1 MYSISIVEN
10 SKDHEIM
17 KMIKIDDHYIRY
29 IDTSNNIRNR
39 NSLLLLHGLGGSLER
54 WSKIIPFF
62 SDHYRLI
69 IPDIIGFGYSDKPHV
84 EYSVDFFLEFIDKF
98 LKALGIDNLHII
110 GSSFGGLLALEFA
123 IKFPNKT
130 NKLVLL
136 SPAGMMNRVT
146 PTLNLYIS
154 AALYPTFYNVATAY
168 YEMVYD
174 PRTVTED
181 SIRDFI
187 NRMSLNNSKYA
198 FMSTLISLKNNPN
211 LKDRL
216 KINTPTLL
224 IWGRNDRLMPVKYA
238 KDFKIPNSKLVI
250 FDQCGH
256 YPHVEK
262 VDEFNETVFQFL
274 NSDIYSIHKKGNKTM
289 VINDQ

>member
-1 MYSISIVEN
+1 
-10 SKDHEIM
+10 M
-17 KMIKIDDHYIRY
+17 KMSKIDNCYIRF
-29 IDTSNNIRNR
+29 IDTYGAKGNKSDNKSI
-39 NSLLLLHGLGGSLER
+39 LLLHGLGGSLER
-54 WSKIIPFF
+54 WSKVIPFF
-62 SDHYRLI
+62 SNNYRLI
-69 IPDIIGFGYSDKPHV
+69 IPDIVGFGYSDKPHV
-84 EYSVDFFLEFIDKF
+84 EYSIEFFIKFIENF
-98 LKALGIDNLHII
+98 IQALNIDNLYII

-123 IKFPNKT
+123 IKFPKKV

-174 PRTVTED
+174 PRSVTEA

-187 NRMSLNNSKYA
+187 NRMSLNNAKYA
-198 FMSTLISLKNNPN
+198 FMSTLISLKNNPD

-216 KINTPTLL
+216 KINIPTLL
-224 IWGRNDRLMPVKYA
+224 IWGKDDQLMPLKYA

-250 FDQCGH
+250 FNNCGH

-262 VDEFNETVFQFL
+262 VEEFNKTVFQFL
-274 NSDIYSIHKKGNKTM
+274 NNDLYNINEKSSKTFM
-289 VINDQ
+289 INES

>member
-1 MYSISIVEN
+1 
-10 SKDHEIM
+10 M
-17 KMIKIDDHYIRY
+17 KMIKIDNCYIRF
-29 IDTSNNIRNR
+29 IDTYGAKGNKSDDKSI
-39 NSLLLLHGLGGSLER
+39 LLLHGLGGSLER
-54 WSKIIPFF
+54 WSKVIPFF
-62 SDHYRLI
+62 SNNYRLI
-69 IPDIIGFGYSDKPHV
+69 IPDIVGFGYSDKPHV
-84 EYSVDFFLEFIDKF
+84 EYSIEFFIKFIENF
-98 LKALGIDNLHII
+98 IQALNIDNLYVI

-123 IKFPNKT
+123 IKFPNKV

-174 PRTVTED
+174 PRSVTEA

-187 NRMSLNNSKYA
+187 NRMSLNNAKYA
-198 FMSTLISLKNNPN
+198 FMSTLISLKNNPD

-216 KINTPTLL
+216 KINIPTLL
-224 IWGRNDRLMPVKYA
+224 IWGKDDQLMPLKYA

-250 FDQCGH
+250 FNNCGH

-262 VDEFNETVFQFL
+262 VEEFNKTVFQFL
-274 NSDIYSIHKKGNKTM
+274 NNDLYNINEKGSKTFM
-289 VINDQ
+289 INES

>member
-1 MYSISIVEN
+1 VEYST
-10 SKDHEIM
+10 DYEIM
-17 KMIKIDDHYIRY
+17 KMIKIDDYYIRY
-29 IDTSNNIRNR
+29 IDTSDRIIK
-39 NSLLLLHGLGGSLER
+39 NSGTTNLLLLHGLGGSLER

-62 SDHYRLI
+62 SNHYRLI
-69 IPDIIGFGYSDKPHV
+69 IPDIIGFGYSDKPHA
-84 EYSVDFFLEFIDKF
+84 EYTVDFFIEFIQKF
-98 LKALGIDNLHII
+98 LKALNIGTLNVI

-123 IKFPNKT
+123 IKFPTKIR
-130 NKLVLL
+130 KLVLL

-174 PRTVTED
+174 PRMVTEN

-187 NRMSLNNSKYA
+187 NRMSLTNSKYA

-216 KINTPTLL
+216 KINTPTLV
-224 IWGRNDRLMPVKYA
+224 IWGRNDRLMPLKYA
-238 KDFKIPNSKLVI
+238 KDFRIPNSKLVI
-250 FDQCGH
+250 FDRCGH

-262 VDEFNETVFQFL
+262 VDEFNRTVLQFL
-274 NSDIYSIHKKGNKTM
+274 DSDTHSIQQKESKTYM
-289 VINDQ
+289 INR

>member
-1 MYSISIVEN
+1 MT
-10 SKDHEIM
+10 
-17 KMIKIDDHYIRY
+17 KIDNCYIRF
-29 IDTSNNIRNR
+29 IDTYGAKGNKSDNKSI
-39 NSLLLLHGLGGSLER
+39 LLLHGLGGSLER
-54 WSKIIPFF
+54 WSKVIPFF
-62 SDHYRLI
+62 SNYYRLI
-69 IPDIIGFGYSDKPHV
+69 IPDIVGFGYSDKPHV
-84 EYSVDFFLEFIDKF
+84 EYSIEFFIKFIENF
-98 LKALGIDNLHII
+98 IQALNIDNLYII

-123 IKFPNKT
+123 IKFPNKV

-174 PRTVTED
+174 PRSVTEA

-187 NRMSLNNSKYA
+187 NRMSLNNAKYA
-198 FMSTLISLKNNPN
+198 FMSTLISLKNNPD

-216 KINTPTLL
+216 KINIPTLL
-224 IWGRNDRLMPVKYA
+224 IWGKDDQLMPLKYA

-250 FDQCGH
+250 FNNCGH

-262 VDEFNETVFQFL
+262 VEEFNKTVFQFL
-274 NSDIYSIHKKGNKTM
+274 NNDLYNINEKSSKTFM
-289 VINDQ
+289 INES

>member
-1 MYSISIVEN
+1 VEY
-10 SKDHEIM
+10 SKDYEIM
-17 KMIKIDDHYIRY
+17 KMIKIDNYYIRF
-29 IDTSNNIRNR
+29 IDTSGPKENKPDNKSI
-39 NSLLLLHGLGGSLER
+39 LLLHGLGGSLER

-62 SDHYRLI
+62 SNHYRLI
-69 IPDIIGFGYSDKPHV
+69 MPDIVGFGYSDKPHV
-84 EYSVDFFLEFIDKF
+84 EYSVDFFIKFIENF
-98 LKALGIDNLHII
+98 LQALNIDNLYVI

-123 IKFPNKT
+123 IKFPKKVD
-130 NKLVLL
+130 KLVLL

-146 PTLNLYIS
+146 STLNLYIS

-174 PRTVTED
+174 PRTVTEA
-181 SIRDFI
+181 SIKDFI

-198 FMSTLISLKNNPN
+198 FMSTLISLKNNPD

-216 KINTPTLL
+216 KINIPTLL
-224 IWGRNDRLMPVKYA
+224 IWGKEDQLMPLKYA

-250 FDQCGH
+250 FNNCGH

-262 VDEFNETVFQFL
+262 VEEFNKIVFQFL
-274 NSDIYSIHKKGNKTM
+274 NNDIYNIHNKGSKTFM
-289 VINDQ
+289 INDS

>member
-1 MYSISIVEN
+1 
-10 SKDHEIM
+10 
-17 KMIKIDDHYIRY
+17 MIKIDNCYIRF
-29 IDTSNNIRNR
+29 IDTYGSKGNKPDDKSI
-39 NSLLLLHGLGGSLER
+39 LLLHGLGGSLER
-54 WSKIIPFF
+54 WSKVIPFF
-62 SDHYRLI
+62 SNNYRLI
-69 IPDIIGFGYSDKPHV
+69 IPDIVGFGYSDKPHV
-84 EYSVDFFLEFIDKF
+84 EYSIEFFIKFIENF
-98 LKALGIDNLHII
+98 IQALNIDNLYVI

-123 IKFPNKT
+123 IKFPKKV

-174 PRTVTED
+174 PRSVTEA

-187 NRMSLNNSKYA
+187 NRMSLNNAKYA
-198 FMSTLISLKNNPN
+198 FMSTLISLKNNPD

-216 KINTPTLL
+216 KINIPTLL
-224 IWGRNDRLMPVKYA
+224 IWGKDDQLMPLKYA

-250 FDQCGH
+250 FNNCGH

-262 VDEFNETVFQFL
+262 VEEFNKTVFQFL
-274 NSDIYSIHKKGNKTM
+274 NNDLYNINEKGSKTFM
-289 VINDQ
+289 INES

>member
-1 MYSISIVEN
+1 
-10 SKDHEIM
+10 
-17 KMIKIDDHYIRY
+17 MIKIDNCYIRF
-29 IDTSNNIRNR
+29 IDTYGAKGNKSDDKSI
-39 NSLLLLHGLGGSLER
+39 LLLHGLGGSLER

-62 SDHYRLI
+62 SNNYRLI
-69 IPDIIGFGYSDKPHV
+69 IPDIVGFGYSDKPHV
-84 EYSVDFFLEFIDKF
+84 EYSIEFFIKFIENF
-98 LKALGIDNLHII
+98 IQALNIDDLYVI

-123 IKFPNKT
+123 IRFPNKV

-174 PRTVTED
+174 PRSVTEA

-187 NRMSLNNSKYA
+187 NRMSLNNAKYA
-198 FMSTLISLKNNPN
+198 FMSTLISLKNNPD

-216 KINTPTLL
+216 KINIPTLL
-224 IWGRNDRLMPVKYA
+224 IWGKDDQLMPLKYA

-250 FDQCGH
+250 FNNCGH

-262 VDEFNETVFQFL
+262 VEEFNKTVVQFL
-274 NSDIYSIHKKGNKTM
+274 NNDLYNINEKGSKTFM
-289 VINDQ
+289 INES

>member
-1 MYSISIVEN
+1 
-10 SKDHEIM
+10 M
-17 KMIKIDDHYIRY
+17 KMIKIDNYYIRF
-29 IDTSNNIRNR
+29 IDTSAPKANKPDNTSI
-39 NSLLLLHGLGGSLER
+39 LLLHGLGGSLER

-62 SDHYRLI
+62 SNHYRLI
-69 IPDIIGFGYSDKPHV
+69 IPDIVGFGYSDKPHV
-84 EYSVDFFLEFIDKF
+84 EYSVDFFIKFIENF
-98 LKALGIDNLHII
+98 LQALKIDNLYVI

-123 IKFPNKT
+123 IKFPNKV

-146 PTLNLYIS
+146 STLNLYIS

-174 PRTVTED
+174 PRSVTEA

-198 FMSTLISLKNNPN
+198 FMSTLISLKNNPD

-216 KINTPTLL
+216 KINIPTLL
-224 IWGRNDRLMPVKYA
+224 IWGKEDQLMPLKYA
-238 KDFKIPNSKLVI
+238 KDFKIPNSELVI
-250 FDQCGH
+250 FNNCGH

-262 VDEFNETVFQFL
+262 VEEFNKTVFQFL
-274 NSDIYSIHKKGNKTM
+274 NNDTYNIHKKGGRTFM
-289 VINDQ
+289 INDS

>member
-1 MYSISIVEN
+1 
-10 SKDHEIM
+10 
-17 KMIKIDDHYIRY
+17 MIKIDNCYIRF
-29 IDTSNNIRNR
+29 IDTYGAKGNKSDNKSI
-39 NSLLLLHGLGGSLER
+39 LLLHGLGGSLER
-54 WSKIIPFF
+54 WSKVIPFF
-62 SDHYRLI
+62 SNNYRLI
-69 IPDIIGFGYSDKPHV
+69 IPDIVGFGYSDKPHV
-84 EYSVDFFLEFIDKF
+84 EYSIEFFIKFIENF
-98 LKALGIDNLHII
+98 IQALNIDNLYVI

-123 IKFPNKT
+123 IKFPNKV

-174 PRTVTED
+174 PRSVTEA

-187 NRMSLNNSKYA
+187 NRMSLNNAKYA
-198 FMSTLISLKNNPN
+198 FMSTLISLKNNPD

-216 KINTPTLL
+216 KINIPTLL
-224 IWGRNDRLMPVKYA
+224 IWGKDDQLMPLKYA

-250 FDQCGH
+250 FNNCGH

-262 VDEFNETVFQFL
+262 VEEFNKTVFQFL
-274 NSDIYSIHKKGNKTM
+274 NNDLYNINEKGSKTFM
-289 VINDQ
+289 INES

>member
-1 MYSISIVEN
+1 MEY
-10 SKDHEIM
+10 SKDYEIM
-17 KMIKIDDHYIRY
+17 KMIKIDNCYIRF
-29 IDTSNNIRNR
+29 IDTYGAKGNKSDDKSI
-39 NSLLLLHGLGGSLER
+39 LLLHGLGGSLER

-62 SDHYRLI
+62 SNNYRLI
-69 IPDIIGFGYSDKPHV
+69 IPDIVGFGYSDKPHV
-84 EYSVDFFLEFIDKF
+84 EYSIEFFIKFIENF
-98 LKALGIDNLHII
+98 IQALNIDNLYVI

-123 IKFPNKT
+123 IKFPKKV

-174 PRTVTED
+174 PRSVTEA

-187 NRMSLNNSKYA
+187 NRMSLNNAKYA
-198 FMSTLISLKNNPN
+198 FMSTLISLKNNPD

-216 KINTPTLL
+216 KINIPTLL
-224 IWGRNDRLMPVKYA
+224 IWGKDDQLMPLKYA

-250 FDQCGH
+250 FNNCGH

-262 VDEFNETVFQFL
+262 VEEFNKTVFQFL
-274 NSDIYSIHKKGNKTM
+274 NNDLYNINEKGSKTFM
-289 VINDQ
+289 INES

>member
-1 MYSISIVEN
+1 
-10 SKDHEIM
+10 
-17 KMIKIDDHYIRY
+17 MIKIDNCYIRF
-29 IDTSNNIRNR
+29 IDTYGAKGNKSDDKSI
-39 NSLLLLHGLGGSLER
+39 LLLHGLGGSLER

-62 SDHYRLI
+62 SNNYRLI
-69 IPDIIGFGYSDKPHV
+69 IPDIVGFGYSDKPHV
-84 EYSVDFFLEFIDKF
+84 EYSIEFFIKFIENF
-98 LKALGIDNLHII
+98 IQALNIDNLYVI

-123 IKFPNKT
+123 IRFPNKV

-174 PRTVTED
+174 PRSVTEA

-187 NRMSLNNSKYA
+187 NRMSLNNAKYA
-198 FMSTLISLKNNPN
+198 FMSTLISLKNNPD

-216 KINTPTLL
+216 KINIPTLL
-224 IWGRNDRLMPVKYA
+224 IWGKDDQLMPLKYA

-250 FDQCGH
+250 FNNCGH

-262 VDEFNETVFQFL
+262 VEEFNKTVVQFL
-274 NSDIYSIHKKGNKTM
+274 NNDLYNINEKGSKTFM
-289 VINDQ
+289 INES

>member
-1 MYSISIVEN
+1 
-10 SKDHEIM
+10 
-17 KMIKIDDHYIRY
+17 MIKIDNYYIRF
-29 IDTSNNIRNR
+29 IDTFGPKENKPDNKSI
-39 NSLLLLHGLGGSLER
+39 LLLHGLGGSLER

-62 SDHYRLI
+62 SNHYRLI
-69 IPDIIGFGYSDKPHV
+69 MPDIVGFGYSDKPHV
-84 EYSVDFFLEFIDKF
+84 EYSVDFFIKFIENF
-98 LKALGIDNLHII
+98 LQALKIDNLYVI

-123 IKFPNKT
+123 IKFPKKVD
-130 NKLVLL
+130 KLVLL

-174 PRTVTED
+174 PRTVTEA

-198 FMSTLISLKNNPN
+198 FMSTLISLKNNPD

-216 KINTPTLL
+216 KINIPTLL
-224 IWGRNDRLMPVKYA
+224 IWGKEDQLMPLKYA

-250 FDQCGH
+250 FNNCGH

-262 VDEFNETVFQFL
+262 VEEFNKIVFQFL
-274 NSDIYSIHKKGNKTM
+274 NNGIYNIHNKGSKTFM
-289 VINDQ
+289 INDS

>member
-1 MYSISIVEN
+1 MT
-10 SKDHEIM
+10 
-17 KMIKIDDHYIRY
+17 KIDNCYIRF
-29 IDTSNNIRNR
+29 IDTYGAKDNKSDNKSI
-39 NSLLLLHGLGGSLER
+39 LLLHGLGGSLER
-54 WSKIIPFF
+54 WSKVIPFF
-62 SDHYRLI
+62 SNNYRLI
-69 IPDIIGFGYSDKPHV
+69 IPDIVGFGYSDKPHV
-84 EYSVDFFLEFIDKF
+84 EYSIEFFIKFIENF
-98 LKALGIDNLHII
+98 IQALNIDNLYVI

-123 IKFPNKT
+123 IKFPNKV

-174 PRTVTED
+174 PRSVTEA

-187 NRMSLNNSKYA
+187 NRMSLNNAKYA
-198 FMSTLISLKNNPN
+198 FMSTLISLKNNPD

-216 KINTPTLL
+216 KINIPTLL
-224 IWGRNDRLMPVKYA
+224 IWGKDDQLMPLKYA

-250 FDQCGH
+250 FNNCGH

-262 VDEFNETVFQFL
+262 VEEFNKTVFHFL
-274 NSDIYSIHKKGNKTM
+274 NNDLYNINEKGSKTFM
-289 VINDQ
+289 INES

>member
-1 MYSISIVEN
+1 MEY
-10 SKDHEIM
+10 SKDYEIM
-17 KMIKIDDHYIRY
+17 KMIKIDNCYIRF
-29 IDTSNNIRNR
+29 IDTYGSKGNKPDDKSI
-39 NSLLLLHGLGGSLER
+39 LLLHGLGGSLER
-54 WSKIIPFF
+54 WSKVIPFF
-62 SDHYRLI
+62 SNNYRLI
-69 IPDIIGFGYSDKPHV
+69 IPDIVGFGYSDKPHV
-84 EYSVDFFLEFIDKF
+84 EYSIEFFIKFIENF
-98 LKALGIDNLHII
+98 IQALNIDNLYVI

-123 IKFPNKT
+123 IKFPKKV

-174 PRTVTED
+174 PRSVTEA

-187 NRMSLNNSKYA
+187 NRMSLNNAKYA
-198 FMSTLISLKNNPN
+198 FMSTLISLKNNPD

-216 KINTPTLL
+216 KINIPTLL
-224 IWGRNDRLMPVKYA
+224 IWGKDDQLMPLKYA

-250 FDQCGH
+250 FNNCGH

-262 VDEFNETVFQFL
+262 VEEFNKTVFQFL
-274 NSDIYSIHKKGNKTM
+274 NNDLYNINEKGSKTFM
-289 VINDQ
+289 INES

>member
-1 MYSISIVEN
+1 
-10 SKDHEIM
+10 
-17 KMIKIDDHYIRY
+17 MIKIDNCYIRF
-29 IDTSNNIRNR
+29 IDTYGAKGNKSDNKSI
-39 NSLLLLHGLGGSLER
+39 LLLHGLGGSLER

-62 SDHYRLI
+62 SNNYRLI
-69 IPDIIGFGYSDKPHV
+69 IPDIVGFGYSDKPHV
-84 EYSVDFFLEFIDKF
+84 EYSIEFFIKFIENF
-98 LKALGIDNLHII
+98 IQALNIDNLYVI

-123 IKFPNKT
+123 IKFPNKV

-174 PRTVTED
+174 PRSVTEA

-187 NRMSLNNSKYA
+187 NRMSLNNAKYA
-198 FMSTLISLKNNPN
+198 FMSTLISLKNNPD

-216 KINTPTLL
+216 KINIPTLL
-224 IWGRNDRLMPVKYA
+224 IWGKDDQLMPLKYA

-250 FDQCGH
+250 FNNCGH

-262 VDEFNETVFQFL
+262 VEEFNKTVFQFL
-274 NSDIYSIHKKGNKTM
+274 NNDLYNINEKGSKTFM
-289 VINDQ
+289 INES

>member
-1 MYSISIVEN
+1 
-10 SKDHEIM
+10 M
-17 KMIKIDDHYIRY
+17 KMIKIDNCYIRF
-29 IDTSNNIRNR
+29 IDTYGAKGNKSDDKSI
-39 NSLLLLHGLGGSLER
+39 LLLHGLGGSLER
-54 WSKIIPFF
+54 WSKVIPFF
-62 SDHYRLI
+62 SNNYRLI
-69 IPDIIGFGYSDKPHV
+69 IPDIVGFGYSDKPHV
-84 EYSVDFFLEFIDKF
+84 EYSIEFFIKFIENF
-98 LKALGIDNLHII
+98 IQALNIDNLYVI

-123 IKFPNKT
+123 IKFPKKV

-174 PRTVTED
+174 PRSVTEA

-187 NRMSLNNSKYA
+187 NRMSLNNAKYA
-198 FMSTLISLKNNPN
+198 FMSTLISLKNNPD

-216 KINTPTLL
+216 KINIPTLL
-224 IWGRNDRLMPVKYA
+224 IWGKDDQLMPLKYA
-238 KDFKIPNSKLVI
+238 KDFKIPNSELVI
-250 FDQCGH
+250 FNNCGH

-262 VDEFNETVFQFL
+262 VEEFNKTVFQFL
-274 NSDIYSIHKKGNKTM
+274 NNDLYNINEKGSKTFM
-289 VINDQ
+289 INES